1 MELPF
6 ANTEK
11 NYIVAPANLYTRVS
25 LPIKEMT
32 DDILD
37 KMAYV
42 PAGKTDTLYRRPY
55 INKAE
60 IALEVLNYYDGSHA
74 LTRDDWAQPAANMLL
89 IKEGSVSRFFTK
101 HELPTDTCAI
111 LASVTSTKVEGT
123 DSIRYYYAYDIS
135 ALLTE
140 EIRKTEVD
148 TLQVPDSLHLI
159 LMPVSV
165 SKTTDRYYGTTTISS
180 VKQEQIVS
188 ATEILSASNAQQPLS
203 LEVVY
208 SGF

>member
-1 MELPF
+1 MG
-6 ANTEK
+6 T
-11 NYIVAPANLYTRVS
+11 
-25 LPIKEMT
+25 
-32 DDILD
+32 
-37 KMAYV
+37 
-42 PAGKTDTLYRRPY
+42 
-55 INKAE
+55 
-60 IALEVLNYYDGSHA
+60 
-74 LTRDDWAQPAANMLL
+74 
-89 IKEGSVSRFFTK
+89 
-101 HELPTDTCAI
+101 AI

-188 ATEILSASNAQQPLS
+188 ATEILSASNSKQPLS